1 MNFPTGPFRYVV
13 GLASKAMLSVPFT
26 GLMLRLWGLEP
37 VDPNNIKK
45 LMKSGKN
52 IALLPGGFE

>member
-13 GLASKAMLSVPFT
+13 GLSSNAMLSVPFT
-26 GLMLRLWGLEP
+26 GLMLRLWGMEP
-37 VDPNNIKK
+37 VGANNVKK